1 MKVEGERVDGLL
13 LVVPGNFWSSTG
25 VGGFALFARGG
36 PASWSEQVTA
46 HVEQSITLG

>member
-1 MKVEGERVDGLL
+1 MKDGREGVDGLL

-36 PASWSEQVTA
+36 PASW
-46 HVEQSITLG
+46 